1 MIILGVNC
9 GNKMWM
15 TKLLITTTTATQDKM
30 KKNGQIK
37 QSMHRKT
44 QKQAKK
50 EKNKCVYMRDFWCW
64 CFAYHFFS
72 LLFLLQSSKRNKVKR
87 LSK

>member
-30 KKNGQIK
+30 KKWPNQTK
-37 QSMHRKT
+37 YASKNP
-44 QKQAKK
+44 KASKK
-50 EKNKCVYMRDFWCW
+50 KKMRVYVISG
-64 CFAYHFFS
+64 AGVSLIIFFS